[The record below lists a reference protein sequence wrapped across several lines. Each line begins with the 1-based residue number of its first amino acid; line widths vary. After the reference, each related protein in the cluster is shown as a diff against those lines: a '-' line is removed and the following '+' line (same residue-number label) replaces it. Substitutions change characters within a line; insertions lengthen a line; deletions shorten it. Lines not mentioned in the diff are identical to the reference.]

1 MPQPGGSIAPTTRLF
16 FLAAFGYRRVVPQ
29 FQSLL
34 DGYRRF
40 HDGPYKEQRQR
51 YDSLA
56 NKGQSPKVM
65 VIACSDSRV
74 DPTLIFDAEPGQMF
88 VLRNVANLVPTF
100 DPNGGQHGVSAAVEY
115 AVTQL
120 KVHHILVLGHAR
132 CGGIAASFSGQFDN
146 AEQGAGGFIAA
157 WMAMIAPARDRI
169 RAAAAMSPDIDAHS
183 ALELEAIRISI
194 ANLRSFPFVAAA
206 EVAGTLQ
213 LQGALFDIAD
223 GILRVLDKD
232 SGRFAPVEIDWS
244 V

>member
-1 MPQPGGSIAPTTRLF
+1 MHMPEFRA
-16 FLAAFGYRRVVPQ
+16 
-29 FQSLL
+29 LL

-40 HDGPYKEQRQR
+40 HDGPYNEQRQR
-51 YDSLA
+51 YDALA

-74 DPTLIFDAEPGQMF
+74 DPTVIFDAEPGQMF
-88 VLRNVANLVPTF
+88 VLRNVANLVPTY

-120 KVHHILVLGHAR
+120 EVHHVIVLGHAR

-194 ANLRSFPFVAAA
+194 GNLRSFPFVAAA
-206 EVAGTLQ
+206 EAAGTLQ